1 MLRKISWAKDTEGG
15 VNCIPF
21 NDGFM
26 SRYFQAALVLLYVL
40 LTILAFEVVLAVS
53 GWRLSVVVQWWL
65 IVGWV
70 GFCFVSAYVW
80 AGVYTFLHSRYRKP
94 LGPEEVQLAPAM
106 AELLAKAG
114 RRRRVR
120 VWIDASP
127 EMNAYATGYHTIAI
141 SRGLLA
147 ALSPEELRGVLAHEL
162 GHLLSGDTIVATAFL
177 TAGLLPKAVFGVCRV
192 SIFVLRSALRR
203 VNILVGVLVLLGLGF
218 WLDRVHLLKGVAA
231 VLLFVGL
238 FMVLNRVFK
247 FIALFLGRLAEY
259 RQDAFAF
266 KLGYGEGLRS
276 ALGRLAAS
284 AEAPVSRY
292 FIVMHSRHPVIAKR
306 IRRLEKMT

>member
-1 MLRKISWAKDTEGG
+1 
-15 VNCIPF
+15 
-21 NDGFM
+21 M

-70 GFCFVSAYVW
+70 GFCFGSAYVW
-80 AGVYTFLHSRYRKP
+80 AGLYTFLHSRYRKP
-94 LGPEEVQLAPAM
+94 LGGEAARLSAAM
-106 AELLAKAG
+106 EELLQKAG
-114 RRRRVR
+114 RQRRVR

-127 EMNAYATGYHTIAI
+127 ELNAYATGYHTIAI
-141 SRGLLA
+141 SSSLLEE
-147 ALSPEELRGVLAHEL
+147 LSPAELRGVLAHEL

-192 SIFVLRSALRR
+192 SVFVLRSALLR
-203 VNILVGVLVLLGLGF
+203 VNMVAGVVILLVLGF

-238 FMVLNRVFK
+238 FMVLNRVFA

-284 AEAPVSRY
+284 AEVPVSRY
-292 FIVMHSRHPVIAKR
+292 FIVMHSTHPVITKR

>member
-1 MLRKISWAKDTEGG
+1 
-15 VNCIPF
+15 
-21 NDGFM
+21 M
-26 SRYFQAALVLLYVL
+26 SKYLQAALVLLYVL
-40 LTILAFEVVLAVS
+40 LTIFAFEVVVAVS

-70 GFCFVSAYVW
+70 GFCFGSAYVW
-80 AGVYTFLHSRYRKP
+80 AGVAMFLHSRYRKP
-94 LGPEEVQLAPAM
+94 LRSEEVWLAPAM
-106 AELLAKAG
+106 AELLVKAESQ
-114 RRRRVR
+114 RRVR
-120 VWIDASP
+120 VWIDESP
-127 EMNAYATGYHTIAI
+127 ELNAYATGYHTIAI

-192 SIFVLRSALRR
+192 SVLVLRSALLR
-203 VNILVGVLVLLGLGF
+203 VNILAGLVILLVLGF

-266 KLGYGEGLRS
+266 RLGYGEGLRS

-284 AEAPVSRY
+284 AEVPVSLY
-292 FIVMHSRHPVIAKR
+292 FIVMHSTHPVISRR

>member
-1 MLRKISWAKDTEGG
+1 
-15 VNCIPF
+15 
-21 NDGFM
+21 M
-26 SRYFQAALVLLYVL
+26 SKYLQAALVLLYVL

-53 GWRLSVVVQWWL
+53 GCRLSVVVQWWL

-70 GFCFVSAYVW
+70 GFCFGAAYVW
-80 AGVYTFLHSRYRKP
+80 AGLYTFLHSRYRKP
-94 LGPEEVQLAPAM
+94 LRGEEARLSPAM
-106 AELLAKAG
+106 GELLEKAESK
-114 RRRRVR
+114 RRVR
-120 VWIDASP
+120 LWIDQS
-127 EMNAYATGYHTIAI
+127 EELNAHATGYHTIAI
-141 SRGLLA
+141 TRGLLEE
-147 ALSPEELRGVLAHEL
+147 LSPVELRGVLAHEL

-177 TAGLLPKAVFGVCRV
+177 TAGLLPKAVFGACRM
-192 SIFVLRSALRR
+192 SAFVLRSALLR
-203 VNILVGVLVLLGLGF
+203 VNILAGVVILLVLGF
-218 WLDRVHLLKGVAA
+218 WLDRVHLFKGVAA

-276 ALGRLAAS
+276 ALGRLAAT
-284 AEAPVSRY
+284 AEVPVSRY
-292 FIVMHSRHPVIAKR
+292 FIVMHSTHPVITRR